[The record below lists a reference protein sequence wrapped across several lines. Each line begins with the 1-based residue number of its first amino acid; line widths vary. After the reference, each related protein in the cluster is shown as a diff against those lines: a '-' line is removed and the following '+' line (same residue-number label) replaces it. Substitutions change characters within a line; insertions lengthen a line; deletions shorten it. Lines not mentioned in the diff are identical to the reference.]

1 MVTCISANA
10 WGATVNSSGCANP
23 EDISAVRAAA
33 VQQRLMVAAFSCQ
46 AIDRY
51 NKFVITYRNDLQ
63 ASDLALQRFFR
74 RLYGQT
80 GTADYHAFKTRLAN
94 TSSIDSIHD
103 VRGYCANAEATFDAA
118 LSDRKKSLTI
128 FLAGQPTEADRAF
141 APCQV
146 RTANESQPPG
156 ER

>member
-1 MVTCISANA
+1 
-10 WGATVNSSGCANP
+10 
-23 EDISAVRAAA
+23 
-33 VQQRLMVAAFSCQ
+33 MVAAFSCQ

-51 NKFVITYRNDLQ
+51 NTFVLAYRKDLQ

-103 VRGYCANAEATFDAA
+103 VRGFCATAQARFDAA
-118 LSDRKKSLTI
+118 LTARKTSLAAFVAEQPLEVDR
-128 FLAGQPTEADRAF
+128 EF
-141 APCQV
+141 APCPAQPKPSPK
-146 RTANESQPPG
+146 RAQTAAASTGRN
-156 ER
+156 